1 MYASYQLPRLSR
13 STFTLRSR
21 VGGWVVGRS
30 NLILDPTL
38 ALIRAQLGFR
48 IQVGAECGN
57 NLRLSSSQLK
67 LPWDTKKLSLL
78 LPQLSHI
85 LRLSKSMAATG
96 GGLIVFRF
104 PRLHC
109 MGQILTL
116 KGPDT
121 RFSKTAVLPVKL
133 NTDTYCTPSRC

>member
-1 MYASYQLPRLSR
+1 M
-13 STFTLRSR
+13 RSR
-21 VGGWVVGRS
+21 LGGLVVAQPMWWS

-48 IQVGAECGN
+48 IQVVAECGN
-57 NLRLSSSQLK
+57 NLRLISSQLK

-116 KGPDT
+116 KI
-121 RFSKTAVLPVKL
+121 VE
-133 NTDTYCTPSRC
+133 

>member
-1 MYASYQLPRLSR
+1 MSVW
-13 STFTLRSR
+13 
-21 VGGWVVGRS
+21 VGGWVVSWS

-48 IQVGAECGN
+48 IQVEVECGN

-96 GGLIVFRF
+96 GGLIV
-104 PRLHC
+104 L
-109 MGQILTL
+109 
-116 KGPDT
+116 
-121 RFSKTAVLPVKL
+121 
-133 NTDTYCTPSRC
+133 